1 MFQDAQYTL
10 EKNGAWRII
19 ISTRSVARNCG
30 TGENF
35 SPSSTTN
42 MDTSTPIRLG
52 VQVRF
57 HITVVTSTVDDDV
70 QDSAMPERRRT
81 PAWW

>member
-1 MFQDAQYTL
+1 
-10 EKNGAWRII
+10 
-19 ISTRSVARNCG
+19 
-30 TGENF
+30 
-35 SPSSTTN
+35 